1 MNRKARQEKFPM
13 RAFLE
18 EFKKFISRGNALDLA
33 VGVVIG
39 GAFGKIV
46 TSFVADLFT
55 PVLGLMIGGVSFQNL
70 VWKIGGSPEDPVT
83 INYGSFLQAVFDFV
97 IIAFAIFLLVK
108 AINTLQRKEEESPP
122 TLPPPEVVLLTE
134 IRDILNR
141 HSQ

>member
-1 MNRKARQEKFPM
+1 M

-18 EFKKFISRGNALDLA
+18 EFKNFISRGNALDLA

-97 IIAFAIFLLVK
+97 IIAFALFLLLR
-108 AINTLQRKEEESPP
+108 AINTLQRKEEESPSIS
-122 TLPPPEVVLLTE
+122 PPSEVVLLAE

-141 HSQ
+141 RSQ

>member
-1 MNRKARQEKFPM
+1 M

-18 EFKKFISRGNALDLA
+18 EFKNFISRGNALDLA

-55 PVLGLMIGGVSFQNL
+55 PVLGLIIGGVNFQHL
-70 VWKIGGSPEDPVT
+70 AWEIGGSPEDPVT

-97 IIAFAIFLLVK
+97 IIAFALFLLLR
-108 AINTLQRKEEESPP
+108 AINTLQRKEEESPSIS
-122 TLPPPEVVLLTE
+122 PPSEVVLLAE

-141 HSQ
+141 RSQ

>member
-1 MNRKARQEKFPM
+1 M

-18 EFKKFISRGNALDLA
+18 EFKNFISRGNALDLA

-83 INYGSFLQAVFDFV
+83 INYGNFLQAVFDFV
-97 IIAFAIFLLVK
+97 IIAFALFLLLR
-108 AINTLQRKEEESPP
+108 AINTLQRKEEESPSIS
-122 TLPPPEVVLLTE
+122 PPSEVVLLAE

-141 HSQ
+141 RSQ

>member
-1 MNRKARQEKFPM
+1 M

-18 EFKKFISRGNALDLA
+18 EFKNFISRGNALDLA

-55 PVLGLMIGGVSFQNL
+55 PVLGLMIGGVNFQHL
-70 VWKIGGSPEDPVT
+70 AWEIGGSPEDPVT

-108 AINTLQRKEEESPP
+108 AINTLQRKEEESPSIS
-122 TLPPPEVVLLTE
+122 PPSEVVLLAE

-141 HSQ
+141 RSQ

>member
-1 MNRKARQEKFPM
+1 M

-55 PVLGLMIGGVSFQNL
+55 PVLGLIIGGVNFQHL
-70 VWKIGGSPEDPVT
+70 AWKIGGSPEDPVT

-97 IIAFAIFLLVK
+97 IIAFALFLLLR
-108 AINTLQRKEEESPP
+108 AINTLQGKKEESPSIS
-122 TLPPPEVVLLTE
+122 PPSEVVLLAE

-141 HSQ
+141 RSQ

>member
-1 MNRKARQEKFPM
+1 M

-55 PVLGLMIGGVSFQNL
+55 PVLGLMIGGVNFQHL
-70 VWKIGGSPEDPVT
+70 AWEIGGSPEDPVT

-97 IIAFAIFLLVK
+97 IIAFALFLLLR
-108 AINTLQRKEEESPP
+108 AINTLQRKEEESPSIS
-122 TLPPPEVVLLTE
+122 PPSEVVLLAE

-141 HSQ
+141 RSQ

>member
-1 MNRKARQEKFPM
+1 M

-55 PVLGLMIGGVSFQNL
+55 PVLGLIIGGVNFQHL
-70 VWKIGGSPEDPVT
+70 AWEIGGSPEDPVT
-83 INYGSFLQAVFDFV
+83 INYGNFLQAVFDFV

-108 AINTLQRKEEESPP
+108 AINTLQRKEEESPSIS
-122 TLPPPEVVLLTE
+122 PPPEVVLLAE

-141 HSQ
+141 RSQ

>member
-1 MNRKARQEKFPM
+1 M

-18 EFKKFISRGNALDLA
+18 EFKNFISRGNALDLA

-122 TLPPPEVVLLTE
+122 TLPPQEVVLLTE